1 MLRRSRAFHA
11 AARALLLA
19 VALAMS
25 GPAAVG
31 LCGPVATP
39 PPRNVPDQ
47 PFADTRSG
55 RSLDEPGDW
64 SRMATATA
72 LRVYK
77 ALDDRSDLVALPIR
91 ITPPNARPFAL
102 AYQNLLATEL
112 VSRGMQVSLAPEADS
127 VELDFAVHAV
137 PVGAQQPVAAAHTR
151 PDDKWEVVLTTTM
164 WHGNRYVIHTAD
176 GFVVRGDE
184 LGKYVDPDAP
194 GHTVRPFRPR
204 SVPMVNR

>member
-1 MLRRSRAFHA
+1 MLCRFRAFRGL
-11 AARALLLA
+11 ARALLLA
-19 VALAMS
+19 VALAAS
-25 GPAAVG
+25 VPAISG
-31 LCGPVATP
+31 LCGPAATP
-39 PPRNVPDQ
+39 PPRNVPDK

-55 RSLDEPGDW
+55 RTISEPDDW

-77 ALDDRSDLVALPIR
+77 ALDDRKDLVALPIR

-112 VSRGMQVSLAPEADS
+112 VSRGMQVTLAPENDS

-137 PVGAQQPVAAAHTR
+137 PVGPQRPVPEATAN
-151 PDDKWEVVLTTTM
+151 PDAKWQVVLTTTM
-164 WHGNRYVIHTAD
+164 WHGNRYVIHAAE

-184 LGKYVDPDAP
+184 LGKYVDPNAP
-194 GHTVRPFRPR
+194 GHTVRPFRSR

>member
-1 MLRRSRAFHA
+1 MLCRFRVFRGLG
-11 AARALLLA
+11 RALLLA
-19 VALAMS
+19 MVLAAFT
-25 GPAAVG
+25 PAAPG
-31 LCGPVATP
+31 LCGPSATP
-39 PPRNVPDQ
+39 PPRNVPDK

-55 RSLDEPGDW
+55 RSISEPDDW

-77 ALDDRSDLVALPIR
+77 ALDDRRDLVALPIR

-112 VSRGMQVSLAPEADS
+112 VSRGMQVTLAPEEAT

-137 PVGAQQPVAAAHTR
+137 PVGAQRPVAEAATN
-151 PDDKWEVVLTTTM
+151 PDAKWEVVLTTSM
-164 WHGNRYVIHTAD
+164 WHGNRYVIHAAD
-176 GFVVRGDE
+176 SFVVRGDE

>member
-1 MLRRSRAFHA
+1 MRRRSRAFRGL
-11 AARALLLA
+11 ARILLLVVACA
-19 VALAMS
+19 VSA
-25 GPAAVG
+25 PAAPG
-31 LCGPVATP
+31 LCGPAATP
-39 PPRNVPDQ
+39 PPRNVPDK
-47 PFADTRSG
+47 PFSDTRSG
-55 RSLDEPGDW
+55 RSLSEPDDW

-77 ALDDRSDLVALPIR
+77 ALDDRRDLVALPIR
-91 ITPPNARPFAL
+91 ISPPNARPFAL

-112 VSRGMQVSLAPEADS
+112 VSRGMQVTLAPEDDS

-137 PVGAQQPVAAAHTR
+137 PVGAQRPVSEAAAS
-151 PDDKWEVVLTTTM
+151 PDAKWEVVLTTTM
-164 WHGNRYVIHTAD
+164 WHGNRYVIHAAD

-194 GHTVRPFRPR
+194 GHTVRPFRTR

>member
-1 MLRRSRAFHA
+1 MLCRSCAFRGL
-11 AARALLLA
+11 ARSLLLA
-19 VALAMS
+19 VALTAS
-25 GPAAVG
+25 APAVPG
-31 LCGPVATP
+31 LCGPAATP
-39 PPRNVPDQ
+39 PPRNVPDK

-55 RSLDEPGDW
+55 RTIREPDDW

-77 ALDDRSDLVALPIR
+77 ALDDRRDIVALPIR

-112 VSRGMQVSLAPEADS
+112 VSRGMQVALAPENDS

-137 PVGAQQPVAAAHTR
+137 PVGPQRPVPEAATS
-151 PDDKWEVVLTTTM
+151 PDSRWEVVLTTTM
-164 WHGNRYVIHTAD
+164 WHGNRYVIHTTE

-194 GHTVRPFRPR
+194 GHTVRPFRSR